1 MEGPRE
7 GPHPTHTEARQF
19 LATEGPAGPRLLSSP
34 VFTMGGPSYMP
45 LSLPPVPHGPPG
57 APAPVPASPYLMM
70 SCRACSSGFCWYSM
84 PCLAHRD
91 LTSGATLCR
100 LCRGMV
106 GKRLGR
112 VRGAGREEAPTS
124 SHSPLGGWPGPG
136 DPVHLSLCAHR
147 GGWHVEG
154 EGWASG
160 SLAIEGPITCPARLT
175 GPRKMPSHTCRGGR
189 HYTVWPRAGEPLSR
203 LRGGRWGG
211 DTL

>member
-19 LATEGPAGPRLLSSP
+19 LATEGPAGGSSCHP
-34 VFTMGGPSYMP
+34 CLHHGWSQ
-45 LSLPPVPHGPPG
+45 LHASQSPPVPHGPQG

-70 SCRACSSGFCWYSM
+70 SCRARSSGFCWYSM

-160 SLAIEGPITCPARLT
+160 SLAIKGPITCPARLT
-175 GPRKMPSHTCRGGR
+175 GSRKMPSHTCRGGR
-189 HYTVWPRAGEPLSR
+189 HYTMWPRAGEPLSR
-203 LRGGRWGG
+203 LRGGHWGG